1 MSKVFVI
8 ALPEEVNNSTEI
20 MGYPVFYSGVGK
32 LNASI
37 AIAKVKNM
45 GFSEVINIGSCGSYE
60 EPSGKIIKVG
70 KATQDI
76 DVRPLCEYGYAPPDY
91 INNYITIDDSSH
103 YTCFTTD
110 YFYDRSVKMKYS
122 KKYLDMIHTHH
133 IFDMECYSLSKT
145 CEQLGIK
152 FSSYKWVSD
161 DGSDHDW
168 KENCQIGFSKVKEI
182 LKETL

>member
-1 MSKVFVI
+1 MSKIFVV
-8 ALPEEVNNSTEI
+8 ALPEEIENTIEI
-20 MGYPVFYSGVGK
+20 LGYPVFFSGVGK

-37 AIAKVKNM
+37 AISKVKNL

-60 EPSGKIIKVG
+60 ESPGKIIKVG
-70 KATQDI
+70 KTIQDI

-91 INNYITIDDSSH
+91 DNNHVIIDSLSP
-103 YTCFTTD
+103 YVCFTTD
-110 YFYDRSVKMKYS
+110 YFYDRSVRTKYS
-122 KKYLDMIHTHH
+122 KKYLDNIYSSH
-133 IFDMECYSLSKT
+133 IFDMECYGLAKT
-145 CEQLGIK
+145 CEQLGVK

-182 LKETL
+182 LKEIL